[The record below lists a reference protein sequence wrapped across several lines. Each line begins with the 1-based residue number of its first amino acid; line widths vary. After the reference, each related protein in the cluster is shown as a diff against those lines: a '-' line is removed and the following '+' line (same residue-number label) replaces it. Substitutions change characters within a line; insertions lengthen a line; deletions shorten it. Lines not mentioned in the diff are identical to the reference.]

1 MYGEYT
7 WVFKLYMLFKKAV
20 MKFTIKYT
28 IPIILLLMVTSLA
41 SCKKYLDVIPKG
53 RKIPT
58 TLADYE
64 ALVRDEYTNHRAPV
78 TQSVL
83 LLNDRWESQANLNYY
98 PLWKA
103 NYYWDVNTNR
113 ISLNTTDE
121 SAYYTAYSAI
131 STFNLILE
139 HASTATD
146 ATDEEKNT
154 LMAQARLGRAMHYF
168 VLVNYY
174 ADTYE
179 ASNAASKL
187 SVPLIESADIDAPHK
202 QVTIQEMYDYIINNV
217 TEAIPHLPEE
227 GATIVHGTKGA
238 AYAFLARVYLQMSNY
253 DQALINA
260 NEALARNDKL
270 FDYVDYYNSYKA
282 QIDQPDN
289 YPSLPSPRGYDYVEN
304 YIMMHGESIYS
315 RRESHL
321 RVDRAARFETGDAM
335 LLCRWKPR
343 VVGSETYYYAITTGY
358 YNEGGI
364 TTTEVYMIKAEC
376 LARKNDIDG
385 AMDVLNAVRE
395 KRILPA
401 HYAPLTAGTTQE
413 AIEYIRRT
421 KENETLFSIV
431 AFGDMRRFNKDPLY
445 ARTYT
450 KTENGETLTLSPDSH
465 MWTMPIPL
473 GAVKNAGNGTIQQ
486 NVNQ

>member
-1 MYGEYT
+1 M
-7 WVFKLYMLFKKAV
+7 KLI
-20 MKFTIKYT
+20 IKYT
-28 IPIILLLMVTSLA
+28 LHITLLLLVAGLP

-58 TLADYE
+58 TLADFE

-78 TQSVL
+78 TQTIL

-98 PLWKA
+98 PLWMA
-103 NYYWDVNTNR
+103 NYYWDVNANR

-121 SAYYTAYSAI
+121 SAYYTAYAAI

-139 HASTATD
+139 HAPTATD
-146 ATDEEKNT
+146 ATDAEKST
-154 LMAQARLGRAMHYF
+154 LMAQAKLGRAMHYF

-187 SVPLIESADIDAPHK
+187 SVPLIESADIDAPYR

-253 DQALINA
+253 EQALTYA

-270 FDYVDYYNSYKA
+270 FDYVAYYNSYKDE
-282 QIDQPDN
+282 IDQPDN
-289 YPSLPSPRGYDYVEN
+289 YPSLPSPRGYDFVEN
-304 YIMMHGESIYS
+304 YIMMHGESNYS

-335 LLCRWKPR
+335 LLSRWKLR
-343 VVGSETYYYAITTGY
+343 VVGSETYYYAINTGF

-364 TTTEVYMIKAEC
+364 TTSEVYLIKAEC
-376 LARKNDIDG
+376 LARKGGLNG
-385 AMDVLNAVRE
+385 AMNALNAVRK

-401 HYAPLTAGTTQE
+401 YFTPLTAGTTQQ
-413 AIEYIRRT
+413 AVGYIRRT

-431 AFGDMRRFNKDPLY
+431 AFGDMRRFNNDPLY
-445 ARTYT
+445 ARTLT
-450 KTENGETLTLSPDSH
+450 KTENGESFTLSPDSH

-473 GAVKNAGNGTIQQ
+473 GAVKNPGNGTIQQ